1 MLNQLAVFVENHPGK
16 LKEVTSRVRG
26 QNVEFYAF
34 VCFDNPEFGIFRFIC
49 DEPEKMKRLLT
60 SQGFV
65 TKVGQVL
72 AVTLTK
78 ELGGFDGLLG
88 VLAEHDLNL
97 NYTYPSFLRKNGL
110 PVVIVNTDDLEKSEQ
125 VLRERGFHVIESMS
139 ECECE

>member
-1 MLNQLAVFVENHPGK
+1 MLNQLAVFVENQPGK
-16 LKEVTSRVRG
+16 LKEVTDQVRR
-26 QNVEFYAF
+26 QEVEFYAF

-49 DEPEKMKRLLT
+49 DDPDKMKQILT

-78 ELGGFDGLLG
+78 ELGGFDGLLET
-88 VLAEHDLNL
+88 LAEQQINL
-97 NYTYPSFLRKNGL
+97 NYTYPSFLRKDGL
-110 PVVIVNTDDLEKSEQ
+110 PVVIFHTDDLEKSEV
-125 VLRERGFHVIESMS
+125 VLRERGFQVIESMA

>member
-78 ELGGFDGLLG
+78 ELGGFDGLAGG
-88 VLAEHDLNL
+88 V
-97 NYTYPSFLRKNGL
+97 
-110 PVVIVNTDDLEKSEQ
+110 
-125 VLRERGFHVIESMS
+125 
-139 ECECE
+139 